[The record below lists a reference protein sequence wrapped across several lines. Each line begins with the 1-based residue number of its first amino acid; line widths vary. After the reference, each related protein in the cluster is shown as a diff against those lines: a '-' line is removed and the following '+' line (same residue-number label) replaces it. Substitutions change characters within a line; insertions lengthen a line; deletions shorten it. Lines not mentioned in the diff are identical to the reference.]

1 MKSRSPVSRAIKWV
15 LLAIAA
21 ALIGVLVTLPFNV
34 LGINDWRWNPTATN
48 DSFTPVRSTAAPRAS
63 DSPTV
68 SVDSSGPNTAP
79 TTTVSGLNAGEVRF
93 SFPEVDNGV
102 HPYVLRPP
110 TVPPQVTLTPVAA
123 SGSNRMLRVML
134 SDLGI
139 SIIQI
144 SMRGPDDHEYMMS
157 AEILTSQPEMEFT
170 YGVFPETAGTYATVV
185 SDLRTGLSTRAT
197 IELPAQRRD
206 PALTG
211 PPIGNTPHLTV
222 SGVTGRACE
231 PAGAIVSIRA
241 EQVEVNDILTART
254 PPQLSSGVHDRI
266 DYTPAS
272 DSMGDGYYAI
282 AVQATRCTDLPITGF
297 VGVIGDRA
305 SLVFQVPN

>member
-1 MKSRSPVSRAIKWV
+1 MRSRSPLSRAIKWV
-15 LLAIAA
+15 LLAVAA
-21 ALIGVLVTLPFNV
+21 ALIGVLVTLPFNL
-34 LGINDWRWNPTATN
+34 LGINDWRWKPVTTN
-48 DSFTPVRSTAAPRAS
+48 DSENPVQSTAAPTIAG
-63 DSPTV
+63 SPTV
-68 SVDSSGPNTAP
+68 SVDPSGPS
-79 TTTVSGLNAGEVRF
+79 TTTTTTGLAAGEVRF

-110 TVPPQVTLTPVAA
+110 AVPPRVTLTPVAA
-123 SGSNRMLRVML
+123 SGSNRMLQVGL

-144 SMRGPDDHEYMMS
+144 SMRGPDDHEYMLS
-157 AEILTSQPEMEFT
+157 AEILTSQPDMEFT
-170 YGVFPETAGTYATVV
+170 YEVFPETAGTYATVV

-197 IELPAQRRD
+197 IELPAQRKD

-211 PPIGNTPHLTV
+211 PPIGNTPRLTV
-222 SGVTGRACE
+222 SGLTGRACD

-241 EQVEVNDILTART
+241 RQVEVNDILTART
-254 PPQLSSGVHDRI
+254 PPQLSNGVHDRI

-282 AVQATRCTDLPITGF
+282 AVQATRCTGVPITGF
-297 VGVIGDRA
+297 VGAIGDRA
-305 SLVFQVPN
+305 RLVFQVPN